1 MIGEIAKFN
10 YLRNE
15 LKVNRELEESML
27 VEEELEFK
35 EAYTAY
41 LNLIYVQTDALPT
54 MKDEAILDCI
64 VDMVDAYCDFN
75 YVYYGSLLKFL
86 GTGTIFDYTQKQ
98 TLMSTIVTEILINHG
113 CKIHEQFKKPLLD
126 KAMSFVIEA
135 NEVKPLKKTKGKV
148 AKGKDFRDP
157 KEDIKELILDRGFN
171 PDMDDVIN
179 KIKKQLEDASKPVV
193 PINMADLP
201 DNEGA

>member
-35 EAYTAY
+35 EAYTTY
-41 LNLIYVQTDALPT
+41 LNLIYVQTDVLPT
-54 MKDEAILDCI
+54 MKDEDILDCI

-98 TLMSTIVTEILINHG
+98 TLMSTILMETLINHG
-113 CKIHEQFKKPLLD
+113 CKVHLQAEKPLLD
-126 KAMSFVIEA
+126 KAMRFVIEA
-135 NEVKPLKKTKGKV
+135 NEAKPLKKTKGKV
-148 AKGKDFRDP
+148 TKGKDFIDP
-157 KEDIKELILDRGFN
+157 KEKIKDLLVERGFN
-171 PDMDDVIN
+171 PDMEDVIN
-179 KIKKQLEDASKPVV
+179 QIKKQVEEAMQPANVV
-193 PINMADLP
+193 NMADLP
-201 DNEGA
+201 TDEGA